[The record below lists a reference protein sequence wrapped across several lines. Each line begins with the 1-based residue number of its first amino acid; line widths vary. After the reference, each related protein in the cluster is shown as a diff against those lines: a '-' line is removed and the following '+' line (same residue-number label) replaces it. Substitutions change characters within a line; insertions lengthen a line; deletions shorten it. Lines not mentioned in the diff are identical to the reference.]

1 MDKEDLN
8 SGMEESLMEIVK
20 RIDELMVMNDLD
32 YVVEVGTAAAWAILS
47 IAEDHI
53 EAGNL
58 RNKSVMDYHQKDQVA
73 KDWDS
78 LHILM
83 ANLTDI
89 LREAKQK
96 GHLKK
101 TLPKP

>member
-1 MDKEDLN
+1 MAKENLN
-8 SGMEESLMEIVK
+8 SGIDENLMEIVK
-20 RIDELMVMNDLD
+20 RIDELMGMNDLD

-47 IAEDHI
+47 TTNGPIQ
-53 EAGNL
+53 EANL
-58 RNKSVMDYHQKDQVA
+58 RNKSITYYHQKDQSA

-78 LHILM
+78 LHTLM

-89 LREAKQK
+89 LREAKEK

-101 TLPKP
+101 TLPKL